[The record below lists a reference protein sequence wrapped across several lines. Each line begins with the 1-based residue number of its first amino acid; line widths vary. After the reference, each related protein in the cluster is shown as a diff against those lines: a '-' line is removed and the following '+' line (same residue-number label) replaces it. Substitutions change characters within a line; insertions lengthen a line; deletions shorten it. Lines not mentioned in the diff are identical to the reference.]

1 MRLRVKLVKGVNRF
15 IVENHEHEIT
25 AAIITHME
33 SPTETPA
40 GQSAHALA
48 QAKYREKHYESE
60 KEKAKLRM
68 RRLRE
73 ARKQPPSEERNEAGK
88 TYSEFMAREC
98 AEYRSTPD
106 FAEFRE
112 FCNKVMSVTLRA
124 VSYEPEGQ
132 SELDEFISRNPC
144 LEDLP
149 PNHED
154 YVEYLYRRQ
163 ERFSEWREELADYR
177 DIVAEHTPQEIIQ
190 LNIEARAKLTNK
202 YIILAK
208 GGF

>member
-1 MRLRVKLVKGVNRF
+1 M
-15 IVENHEHEIT
+15 
-25 AAIITHME
+25 HME

-73 ARKQPPSEERNEAGK
+73 ARKQPPSEERNEAGE

-98 AEYRSTPD
+98 AEYRSTLD

-124 VSYEPEGQ
+124 VSYDPEGQ
-132 SELDEFISRNPC
+132 SELDQFIDRNPC

-163 ERFSEWREELADYR
+163 ERFPEWREELADYR
-177 DIVAEHTPQEIIQ
+177 DILAENTPEELVQ
-190 LNIEARAKLTNK
+190 LNIEARAKLNNK

>member
-1 MRLRVKLVKGVNRF
+1 
-15 IVENHEHEIT
+15 
-25 AAIITHME
+25 ME
-33 SPTETPA
+33 SLTETPT

-48 QAKYREKHYESE
+48 QAKYRVKHYETE
-60 KEKAKLRM
+60 REKAKLRM

-73 ARKQPPSEERNEAGK
+73 ARKQAPLEERNDAGE
-88 TYSEFMAREC
+88 TYSEFMARER

-112 FCNKVMSVTLRA
+112 FCNKVMSVTLRT

-132 SELDEFISRNPC
+132 EELDDFVSRNPC

-149 PNHED
+149 PNHDD

-163 ERFSEWREELADYR
+163 ERFPEWREELADYR
-177 DIVAEHTPQEIIQ
+177 DIVAENTLERLVQ
-190 LNIEARAKLTNK
+190 LNIEARAKLPNK
-202 YIILAK
+202 YIILAR